1 MADVGSRSF
10 HVVKFSGGAIGLFT
24 GLSLIS
30 VVVNRKGLSV
40 QFLQIL
46 SAESLSVS
54 AERKFALS
62 AFLQIEHFLQKERL
76 SAERGSFC
84 RNMLHFWQKEPLISE
99 EFSSNFYRKKLFLQ
113 KVALSAETASF
124 GTFGISAERDFFQ
137 MVSFGFLQK
146 ERNPLSVD
154 H

>member
-1 MADVGSRSF
+1 MDPPWSEECF
-10 HVVKFSGGAIGLFT
+10 YL
-24 GLSLIS
+24 
-30 VVVNRKGLSV
+30 VVNRKGLSV

-62 AFLQIEHFLQKERL
+62 AFLQKEPFLPKERL

-84 RNMLHFWQKEPLISE
+84 RNMLHFWQKYPLISAK
-99 EFSSNFYRKKLFLQ
+99 FASNFYRKKLFLQ
-113 KVALSAETASF
+113 KVALSAEMASF

-137 MVSFGFLQK
+137 TLSFGFLQK